1 MNSPQD
7 IIENPTI
14 IEKRLG
20 YTFKDKSLL
29 ALAFVHRSFVNENR
43 AIIDQHNER
52 LEFLGDSILGMLVA
66 EYLYKQLPEHPE
78 GELSYLRSRLVE
90 ASSCIIYVQ
99 KLHIEEFLL
108 LGRGEKRNDGRGR
121 DSILA
126 DLLEAVIGAIYIDG
140 GVQAAYQF
148 IFQNFSEEIQDIL
161 DQPEHNWKALLQD
174 YSQKQFQNPPQYI
187 LINESGPD
195 HSKNFEIAVHV
206 NNEEWGRGVGSSKK
220 EAQQAAAQKALE
232 RA

>member
-126 DLLEAVIGAIYIDG
+126 DLFEAVIGAIYIDG